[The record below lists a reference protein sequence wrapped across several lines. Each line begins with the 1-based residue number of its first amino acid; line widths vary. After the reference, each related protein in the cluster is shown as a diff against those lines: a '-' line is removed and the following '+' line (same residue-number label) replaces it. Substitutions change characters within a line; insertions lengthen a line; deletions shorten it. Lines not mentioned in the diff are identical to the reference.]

1 MPYQLGDRTLQ
12 LDVPWEH
19 NGVQYPANWL
29 RLSTAQDRAELGIT
43 WVDNSPTWNQK
54 FYWGYDNGGNLIPK
68 NYADLKALWIA
79 NTKDTAYKL
88 LQPSDYL
95 WPKLQDENSSFA
107 AAKTAYAASPWSTWR
122 STIRTECAAM
132 VTAIEATAEVGNS
145 SPHAD
150 LGRVQALQAYIEGG
164 TYNVWTADPD
174 QVAAEAARA
183 AAAAAE
189 AEATPEPSPE
199 PSPEPTPS
207 FDSSQVTSGF

>member
-29 RLSTAQDRAELGIT
+29 RLSTAQDRAELGIV

-54 FYWGYDNGGNLIPK
+54 FYWGYDNGGNLLPK
-68 NYADLKALWIA
+68 NYADLKTQWIA
-79 NTKDTAYKL
+79 QTKDTAYKL

-150 LGRVQALQAYIEGG
+150 LGRVQALQEYIEGG

-174 QVAAEAARA
+174 QAAAEAARA

-207 FDSSQVTSGF
+207 FDSSQVTSG

>member
-1 MPYQLGDRTLQ
+1 
-12 LDVPWEH
+12 
-19 NGVQYPANWL
+19 
-29 RLSTAQDRAELGIT
+29 
-43 WVDNSPTWNQK
+43 
-54 FYWGYDNGGNLIPK
+54 
-68 NYADLKALWIA
+68 
-79 NTKDTAYKL
+79 
-88 LQPSDYL
+88 
-95 WPKLQDENSSFA
+95 
-107 AAKTAYAASPWSTWR
+107 
-122 STIRTECAAM
+122 M

-150 LGRVQALQAYIEGG
+150 LGRVQALQEYIEGG

-174 QVAAEAARA
+174 QAAAEAARA

>member
-68 NYADLKALWIA
+68 TYTDLKTLWIA
-79 NTKDTAYKL
+79 KTKDTAYKL

-95 WPKLQDENSSFA
+95 WPKLQDENSSFS
-107 AAKTAYAASPWSTWR
+107 AAKTAYNASPWSTWR

-132 VTAIEATAEVGNS
+132 VAKIEETASVGDT
-145 SPHAD
+145 SPFAD
-150 LGRVQALQAYIEGG
+150 FGRVQALQAYIEGG
-164 TYNVWTADPD
+164 SYNVWTADPD
-174 QVAAEAARA
+174 NAPAEDD
-183 AAAAAE
+183 E
-189 AEATPEPSPE
+189 T
-199 PSPEPTPS
+199 
-207 FDSSQVTSGF
+207 

>member
-29 RLSTAQDRAELGIT
+29 RLSTAQDRAELGIV

-54 FYWGYDNGGNLIPK
+54 FYWGYDNGGNLLPK
-68 NYADLKALWIA
+68 NYADLKTQWIA
-79 NTKDTAYKL
+79 QTKDTAYKL

-122 STIRTECAAM
+122 STIRT
-132 VTAIEATAEVGNS
+132 
-145 SPHAD
+145 D
-150 LGRVQALQAYIEGG
+150 LGRVQALQEYIEGG

-174 QVAAEAARA
+174 QAAAEAARA

>member
-19 NGVQYPANWL
+19 NGTQYPSNWL
-29 RLSTAQDRAELGIT
+29 RLSTAQDRAELGIV

-54 FYWGYDNGGNLIPK
+54 FYWGYDADGNLIPK
-68 NYADLKALWIA
+68 TYTDLKALWIA
-79 NTKDTAYKL
+79 KTKQTAYTL

-132 VTAIEATAEVGNS
+132 VTAIEATAEVGDT
-145 SPHAD
+145 SPYAD
-150 LGRVQALQAYIEGG
+150 FGRVQALQEYIEGSS
-164 TYNVWTADPD
+164 YNVWTADPD
-174 QVAAEAARA
+174 NAPADDDE
-183 AAAAAE
+183 
-189 AEATPEPSPE
+189 T
-199 PSPEPTPS
+199 
-207 FDSSQVTSGF
+207 

>member
-122 STIRTECAAM
+122 STIRTECAA
-132 VTAIEATAEVGNS
+132 IEATAEVGNS

-150 LGRVQALQAYIEGG
+150 LGRVQALQEYIEGG

-183 AAAAAE
+183 AAAE
-189 AEATPEPSPE
+189 AEATPE

-207 FDSSQVTSGF
+207 FDSSQVTSSF